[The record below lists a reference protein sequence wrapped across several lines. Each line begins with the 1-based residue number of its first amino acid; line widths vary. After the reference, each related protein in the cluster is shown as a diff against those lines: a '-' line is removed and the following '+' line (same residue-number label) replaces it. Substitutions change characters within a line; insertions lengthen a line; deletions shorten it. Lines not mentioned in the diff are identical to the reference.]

1 MDLTP
6 YDRILSAYEPYLVA
20 RPPVLEA
27 IDRAPLG
34 IRIPGQNLFD
44 PQHTEGRDFVSL
56 VKKLDA
62 LTFGPMGL
70 TMPDWVF
77 YDCAVMPGAVFGF
90 AQPVEEIDPW
100 VRRVLDVPEDH
111 QGLVPVSIFIA
122 IPMAHREATLVY
134 TLCSIN
140 QASPGSAPEGMWRL
154 TLAAGTAAL
163 GRDEIV
169 GTVQW
174 RSPRLGLFSG
184 LGPLELLSAWT
195 PAHDNPTTC
204 TFRCVAD
211 GLRYLRP
218 NRFVVRSLDQLP
230 AGKMNCHASS
240 YPASGSFRDR
250 APGSAAHPP
259 PLRRSDA
266 CMHSTVSICS
276 RIAGTRRPGKSTH
289 RSFAPFPSRTAICPR
304 SKSTSLMRS

>member
-100 VRRVLDVPEDH
+100 VRRVLNVPEDH

-211 GLRYLRP
+211 EAARRRLLRADIRDVSDVQRYLDADDQGAMRELQAEIESGLYVAVAGP
-218 NRFVVRSLDQLP
+218 AEVRGSETRIPLHVQDEETITERGAQRF
-230 AGKMNCHASS
+230 
-240 YPASGSFRDR
+240 
-250 APGSAAHPP
+250 
-259 PLRRSDA
+259 
-266 CMHSTVSICS
+266 
-276 RIAGTRRPGKSTH
+276 TRQFHG
-289 RSFAPFPSRTAICPR
+289 
-304 SKSTSLMRS
+304 

>member
-1 MDLTP
+1 MDLSP
-6 YDRILSAYEPYLVA
+6 YERILSGYQPYLVA

-34 IRIPGQNLFD
+34 IQIPSTNLFD
-44 PQHTEGRDFVSL
+44 PQHTDGRTFINL

-90 AQPVEEIDPW
+90 ACPVETVDPW
-100 VRRVLDVPEDH
+100 VRRVLEVPDDH
-111 QGLVPVSIFIA
+111 TGLVPVSVFIA

-134 TLCSIN
+134 TLCSVN
-140 QASPGSAPEGMWRL
+140 QAAPGSAPEGLWRL

-163 GRDEIV
+163 GREEIV
-169 GTVQW
+169 ATVQW

-184 LGPLELLSAWT
+184 LGPLELLTAWT

-204 TFRCVAD
+204 TFRCTVDEEARGRLLRAD
-211 GLRYLRP
+211 IRDVVDVQRYLDADDQSAMRQLQGEIESGLYVAIGGP
-218 NRFVVRSLDQLP
+218 AEIRGSETRIPLHVEDEAAITESKAPRFTRQ
-230 AGKMNCHASS
+230 
-240 YPASGSFRDR
+240 FR
-250 APGSAAHPP
+250 G
-259 PLRRSDA
+259 
-266 CMHSTVSICS
+266 
-276 RIAGTRRPGKSTH
+276 
-289 RSFAPFPSRTAICPR
+289 
-304 SKSTSLMRS
+304 